1 MYGPYG
7 PGWWPMWGMGW
18 AVPVIII
25 LVVIAFLTRLRRGPR
40 TDRALDILRE
50 RYARGEIT
58 KEDFE
63 RMKRDLT

>member
-25 LVVIAFLTRLRRGPR
+25 LVVIAFLTRLRKGPR
-40 TDRALDILRE
+40 TDRGLDILRE

>member
-1 MYGPYG
+1 MYGYG
-7 PGWWPMWGMGW
+7 PGWWPMWGLGW
-18 AVPVIII
+18 VIPVVVIF
-25 LVVIAFLTRLRRGPR
+25 VVIAFLGRLRKGPR

-63 RMKRDLT
+63 RMKRDLS